1 MEVLH
6 EASPYPGPRDL
17 DDPHHLVVCGMGSR
31 SSGTLQKGTRGLTH
45 LLVTVDVDVL
55 YAASQAHETVNAALH
70 REYSPGIVFIFSLG
84 RKYLF
89 HV

>member
-45 LLVTVDVDVL
+45 LLVTVDVDVS
-55 YAASQAHETVNAALH
+55 YAALH